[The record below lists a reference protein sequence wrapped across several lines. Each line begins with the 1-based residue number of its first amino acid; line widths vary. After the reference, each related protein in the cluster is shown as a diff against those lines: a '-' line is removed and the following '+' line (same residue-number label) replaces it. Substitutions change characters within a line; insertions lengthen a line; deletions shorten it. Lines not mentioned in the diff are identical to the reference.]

1 MKVIEIFESIQGEG
15 TFLGMPAI
23 FVRLGG
29 CNLHCPFCDTKN
41 SWGDQG
47 VEKETQCEICNG
59 RRWRYDG
66 ENDSPRRQTR
76 HRRPFPLRR
85 IPSPIVVITG
95 GEPSINEDLIPL
107 AKMLKQGGKKVHLET
122 NGTHDV
128 DHTYFDWIVCSP
140 KKETRFRVCCT
151 ADELKYVVT
160 PEFSPERDIAS
171 STISAYGNGHI
182 WLQPEGS
189 DMQNMWHKA
198 VELVKQFPELRIGVQ
213 LHKLMEVR

>member
-47 VEKETQCEICNG
+47 VEKKIGDIVSEVLS
-59 RRWRYDG
+59 Y
-66 ENDSPRRQTR
+66 
-76 HRRPFPLRR
+76 H
-85 IPSPIVVITG
+85 SPIVVITG
-95 GEPSINEDLIPL
+95 GEPSINADLIPL

-140 KKETRFRVCCT
+140 KEETGFRVCNT

-160 PEFSPERDIAS
+160 SEFSPERDIAS
-171 STISAYGNGHI
+171 NTVSAYGNGHI

>member
-15 TFLGMPAI
+15 SFLGMPAVFI
-23 FVRLGG
+23 RLGK

-47 VEKETQCEICNG
+47 EELDPGAIMSQVLAYKAE
-59 RRWRYDG
+59 
-66 ENDSPRRQTR
+66 
-76 HRRPFPLRR
+76 
-85 IPSPIVVITG
+85 IVVITG
-95 GEPSINEDLIPL
+95 GEPSINEDLHVL
-107 AKMLKQGGKKVHLET
+107 AKMLKQCGKKVHLET
-122 NGTHDV
+122 NGTNDV

-140 KKETRFRVCCT
+140 KEEAGYRICET

-160 PEFSPERDIAS
+160 PFFDPSRDIQPAAFS
-171 STISAYGNGHI
+171 RWGNGHI

-189 DMQNMWHKA
+189 DMHKMWKKA
-198 VELVKQFPELRIGVQ
+198 VEIVGRYPELRVGVQ

>member
-47 VEKETQCEICNG
+47 VEKEIGDIVSEVLS
-59 RRWRYDG
+59 Y
-66 ENDSPRRQTR
+66 
-76 HRRPFPLRR
+76 H
-85 IPSPIVVITG
+85 SPIVVITG
-95 GEPSINEDLIPL
+95 GEPSINADLIPL

-122 NGTHDV
+122 NGTYDV

-140 KKETRFRVCCT
+140 KKETGFRVCCT

-171 STISAYGNGHI
+171 NTISAYGNGHI

-189 DMQNMWHKA
+189 DMQNMWYKS